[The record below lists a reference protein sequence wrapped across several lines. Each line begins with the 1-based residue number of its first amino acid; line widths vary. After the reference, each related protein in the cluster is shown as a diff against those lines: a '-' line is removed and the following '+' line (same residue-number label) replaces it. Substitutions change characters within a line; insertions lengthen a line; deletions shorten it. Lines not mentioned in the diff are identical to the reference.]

1 MNACPEPHVLL
12 DAAYGQSTPHDAHIA
27 SCALCQEE
35 LTVLRSTLGAVSQ
48 LPAPSADHIPVRIPT
63 KRHIPYG
70 AIAASVVLL
79 VAMLIGVRL
88 EFTPGGGWSLQF
100 GLPRNTEQIVAA
112 SSVTPEMLAAMQA
125 EQLAAMRRLIADVRA
140 ENDSAVETLIK
151 DYVTLTET
159 RRSLDYQLIR
169 YEIED
174 LKERTDDHLY
184 RSSLAMHDLLS
195 QLSYANQTD

>member
-1 MNACPEPHVLL
+1 MNSCPEPHILM
-12 DAAYGQSTPHDAHIA
+12 DAAYGQSTDHDAHIA

-35 LTVLRSTLGAVSQ
+35 LRVLRSTLGAVSQ
-48 LPAPSADHIPVRIPT
+48 MSTHSADHIPVRIPA

-70 AIAASVVLL
+70 AIAASIVLI
-79 VAMLIGVRL
+79 VTFLIGIRV
-88 EFTPGGGWSLQF
+88 EYTPDGGWSIQF
-100 GLPRNTEQIVAA
+100 GLTPRTEQVATA
-112 SSVTPEMLAAMQA
+112 PSVTPEMLADMQA
-125 EQLAAMRRLIADVRA
+125 EQLAAMRQMIDQVRQ
-140 ENDSAVETLIK
+140 ENDSSVETLIR

-174 LKERTDDHLY
+174 LKERTDDQLY
-184 RSSLAMHDLLS
+184 RSNLAMHDLLS